1 MKFEFQIAK
10 KTVNKSTSKNPIWT
24 NPGVLVDKTVDW
36 SGESQIVSLT
46 PADMAALQRKHGT
59 QRVNYPRATE
69 VKRMMVYGL
78 KQAAIIQ
85 ILSKR
90 GRGFGER
97 MIKADHAALSA
108 PLRKA
113 SKKVQ

>member
-10 KTVNKSTSKNPIWT
+10 KTANQSTSKNPIWT
-24 NPGVLVDKTVDW
+24 NKGVLVDKTVDW
-36 SGESQIVSLT
+36 SGDQELASLT

-59 QRVNYPRATE
+59 KRVNYSRATE
-69 VKRMMVYGL
+69 VKRMMVDGL

-113 SKKVQ
+113 NKKVQ